1 MSRKS
6 KTELKRKLFEV
17 LTCFLQGGYGHIDT
31 PEDFKAVFDLARI
44 HSLLPI
50 LYHVLREDR
59 QIWKDRLPGEM
70 DYLQK
75 TYKTSLYQ
83 AVVQELAIKELQDVF
98 FEAGIKLIFFKGA
111 QIRSFYPIPQL
122 RTMGDIDCLIAIKDR
137 ERAVQCL
144 SNLGY
149 QCKMNTG
156 DVWVYVRGCVVLE
169 LHTRI
174 AGNNMLNGFDYRE
187 YFYDALNHT
196 EQQGKIWYFEKE
208 YHFCFLIYH
217 IAKHLRSTGAGI
229 RMIMDIAIFTQY
241 YQHELNW
248 KQIKDMLKEIQLFS
262 VAGAVFQLCERWFGV
277 EIYWEEKI
285 SEDTLN
291 VLEEYMLA
299 GGTFGHV
306 THDCGDVY
314 RRNHY
319 QYEEDKQ
326 RKATWLMFK
335 NYIFPSAERMVQI
348 FPAVE
353 HYKWLLPL
361 AWAKRWFQ
369 GIFKRREHSIKTIQS
384 MTKAD
389 GGQAKREAEMLRNI
403 GL

>member
-6 KTELKRKLFEV
+6 KTEYERKLFEM
-17 LTCFLQGGYGHIDT
+17 LTCFLQGGHEHIDT

-44 HSLLPI
+44 HRLLPI

-174 AGNNMLNGFDYRE
+174 AGNNM
-187 YFYDALNHT
+187 
-196 EQQGKIWYFEKE
+196 
-208 YHFCFLIYH
+208 
-217 IAKHLRSTGAGI
+217 
-229 RMIMDIAIFTQY
+229 
-241 YQHELNW
+241 
-248 KQIKDMLKEIQLFS
+248 
-262 VAGAVFQLCERWFGV
+262 
-277 EIYWEEKI
+277 
-285 SEDTLN
+285 
-291 VLEEYMLA
+291 
-299 GGTFGHV
+299 
-306 THDCGDVY
+306 
-314 RRNHY
+314 
-319 QYEEDKQ
+319 
-326 RKATWLMFK
+326 
-335 NYIFPSAERMVQI
+335 
-348 FPAVE
+348 
-353 HYKWLLPL
+353 
-361 AWAKRWFQ
+361 
-369 GIFKRREHSIKTIQS
+369 
-384 MTKAD
+384 
-389 GGQAKREAEMLRNI
+389 
-403 GL
+403 